1 MHDITCTLNDNVKEH
16 IRESHMYPGKQGKS
30 CFLWTFD
37 TTVWKMVGETFLN
50 PDVETPHRSD
60 ENRIVLRKKFFI
72 ASWCTWKEWNSMF
85 FFDRDLRQFEPRNCN
100 CISNNMNFH
109 SLVLNLRRFLFS
121 GKIQRFESINNYILL
136 HFCQVK
142 SEMRSNLT
150 SRLSQRFMVAP
161 ATRRGSGGPLNHFL
175 ARTINNFI

>member
-1 MHDITCTLNDNVKEH
+1 
-16 IRESHMYPGKQGKS
+16 
-30 CFLWTFD
+30 
-37 TTVWKMVGETFLN
+37 MVEETFLN

-60 ENRIVLRKKFFI
+60 ENRIVLQKKF
-72 ASWCTWKEWNSMF
+72 SSPVGVHGRNGTPCF
-85 FFDRDLRQFEPRNCN
+85 FFDRDLRQFEPKNSY

-161 ATRRGSGGPLNHFL
+161 ATRRGSGKASESLL
-175 ARTINNFI
+175 ARTINNFV

>member
-30 CFLWTFD
+30 CFLSTCD
-37 TTVWKMVGETFLN
+37 TTVWKMVEETFLN

-60 ENRIVLRKKFFI
+60 ENRIVLRKKFL
-72 ASWCTWKEWNSMF
+72 SPVGVHGRNGTKLF

-121 GKIQRFESINNYILL
+121 GKIQRFESVNNYKL
-136 HFCQVK
+136 
-142 SEMRSNLT
+142 
-150 SRLSQRFMVAP
+150 P
-161 ATRRGSGGPLNHFL
+161 
-175 ARTINNFI
+175 